1 MEVYRPTP
9 AVYEEWQSAFD
20 WFNERL
26 FQNEVPQ
33 CLITLHRHPRARG
46 YFSPKRFMNRS
57 GQLIDE
63 IAMNPECFAMQS
75 PMSVLSTLC
84 HEMAHSYTSA
94 KGEEKRRTYH
104 CTFWADKMSEIGLEP
119 SSTGQPGGK
128 RTGQQMSH
136 CIVEGG
142 PFDIA
147 CRELLATGDFV
158 SWFDTYTQTEST
170 GGHVFVAPAEPDKT
184 SGEGN
189 EEEGKTPPVAKGTP
203 KPVQAVVPK
212 AVAPAPAALGGNI
225 IDKLMK
231 PSQRKDK
238 NSDGSNR
245 LKFSC
250 PSCKDNAWGKPTLML
265 ICGRCQKPMAP
276 TSQIPQTD
284 SSENQESHAGA

>member
-1 MEVYRPTP
+1 MLTDSNAREHHSLGGCAWYRVVVF
-9 AVYEEWQSAFD
+9 ARD
-20 WFNERL
+20 
-26 FQNEVPQ
+26 
-33 CLITLHRHPRARG
+33 CRASCSRG
-46 YFSPKRFMNRS
+46 TGRTAHVESV
-57 GQLIDE
+57 GV
-63 IAMNPECFAMQS
+63 IAKIRCQ
-75 PMSVLSTLC
+75 
-84 HEMAHSYTSA
+84 
-94 KGEEKRRTYH
+94 
-104 CTFWADKMSEIGLEP
+104 
-119 SSTGQPGGK
+119 Q
-128 RTGQQMSH
+128 TGQQMSH

-189 EEEGKTPPVAKGTP
+189 EEEGKTPPVTKGTP
-203 KPVQAVVPK
+203 KPVQAVAPK